1 MSNYKQEF
9 PDFDTELHLPEGWID
24 TSWHNDICPS
34 FEKQFGAVT
43 YKIFCDYTNPDRREV
58 GGDQFTVSLYI
69 EDEVNFVCIAQFEM
83 LQEALDFVTKDAKK

>member
-9 PDFDTELHLPEGWID
+9 PDFDTELNLPEGWID

-58 GGDQFTVSLYI
+58 GGDQFTACVYI
-69 EDEVNFVCIAQFEM
+69 EDEVTFDCIGQFDT
-83 LQEALDFVTKDAKK
+83 LAEALSCVDKEVKA